1 MPKLVR
7 PAEPGFSGS
16 GVECHERLLDFCL
29 CQVDQPRHVTIR
41 DEIFA
46 RHVEN
51 VACFIKRVEDYSRVG
66 WLHGVDLHR
75 FLRSFRAPSGCA
87 PKCCAIN
94 QYSSS
99 ESPSISPGMC
109 RDNHTRRRRLLRAGT
124 SKMAACRTRVSAAS
138 YRECG
143 GSPNI

>member
-7 PAEPGFSGS
+7 PAQSGFSGS
-16 GVECHERLLDFCL
+16 GVECHERPLDFCL

-51 VACFIKRVEDYSRVG
+51 VACFIKRVEDYSRVPR
-66 WLHGVDLHR
+66 LHGD
-75 FLRSFRAPSGCA
+75 LRSFRAPWGCA

-94 QYSSS
+94 EYNSSG
-99 ESPSISPGMC
+99 SPSISPGMC